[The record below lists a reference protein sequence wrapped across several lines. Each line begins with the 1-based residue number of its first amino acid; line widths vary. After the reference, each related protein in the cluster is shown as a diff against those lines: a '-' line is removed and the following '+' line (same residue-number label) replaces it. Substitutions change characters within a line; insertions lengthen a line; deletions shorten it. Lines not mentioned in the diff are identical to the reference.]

1 MSDSQRS
8 DNPDLP
14 PCTGKFELL
23 SEQEALRILMQP
35 PPPDRFAILSRR
47 GKRLSDTQVL
57 QILQESANTDS
68 SSAASKLP
76 TPLPVAQRAPMPVAP
91 LEYRGL
97 ARPARR
103 RPTPS
108 ATLPTPYRIFGV
120 AIWAAVALALLLVM
134 ILSK

>member
-1 MSDSQRS
+1 MFDSQRS

-14 PCTGKFELL
+14 QCTGKPDLL

-35 PPPDRFAILSRR
+35 VPPDRFAILSRR

-57 QILQESANTDS
+57 QILLETANTDTS
-68 SSAASKLP
+68 SASKLP
-76 TPLPVAQRAPMPVAP
+76 TPLPVARRAPMPVAP

-97 ARPARR
+97 SRPVRG

-108 ATLPTPYRIFGV
+108 ATLPMRYRIFGV
-120 AIWAAVALALLLVM
+120 AIWAAVALAMLLVM
-134 ILSK
+134 ILSR